1 MTEEETL
8 PPRPF
13 SAFKGQTAALKR
25 LIKAGCDVNRAN
37 ENGATP
43 AYIVAQNG
51 QTAALDWRSISRL
64 RLTAQLR
71 SVSGN

>member
-43 AYIVAQNG
+43 AYVAAQKG
-51 QTAALDWRSISRL
+51 QTTALDVL
-64 RLTAQLR
+64 VKAGCNVNQATKDG
-71 SVSGN
+71 VT